1 MSPAV
6 VAPAILLVLSVWR
19 FSRRHLLC
27 LLLGAVAAVCV
38 LTCSGCGTT
47 SVAGVAIA
55 AKPILDTTCAG
66 ARMACRLIDSAC
78 SAYEDATAP
87 LSEDTSGGEAP

>member
-1 MSPAV
+1 MSPAT
-6 VAPAILLVLSVWR
+6 ILVLSMWQLA
-19 FSRRHLLC
+19 RRSALC
-27 LLLGAVAAVCV
+27 MLLGAVAAVCV

-47 SVAGVAIA
+47 GVAGVAIA

-66 ARMACRLIDSAC
+66 ARVACRLIDSAC

-87 LSEDTSGGEAP
+87 LSSEETSGGEAP

>member
-1 MSPAV
+1 M
-6 VAPAILLVLSVWR
+6 LVLSVWQLV
-19 FSRRHLLC
+19 RRSALC
-27 LLLGAVAAVCV
+27 LALGALAALAV

-47 SVAGVAIA
+47 GVAIA

-87 LSEDTSGGEAP
+87 LTSGGEE

>member
-1 MSPAV
+1 M
-6 VAPAILLVLSVWR
+6 LVLSVWQLV
-19 FSRRHLLC
+19 RRSALC
-27 LLLGAVAAVCV
+27 LALGALAALAV

-47 SVAGVAIA
+47 GVAGVAIA

-66 ARMACRLIDSAC
+66 ARVACRLIDSAC

-87 LSEDTSGGEAP
+87 LSSEETSGGEAP

>member
-1 MSPAV
+1 MSPAAV
-6 VAPAILLVLSVWR
+6 LVLSLWQLL
-19 FSRRHLLC
+19 RRSALC
-27 LLLGAVAAVCV
+27 LALGALAALAV

-47 SVAGVAIA
+47 TAAGVALA